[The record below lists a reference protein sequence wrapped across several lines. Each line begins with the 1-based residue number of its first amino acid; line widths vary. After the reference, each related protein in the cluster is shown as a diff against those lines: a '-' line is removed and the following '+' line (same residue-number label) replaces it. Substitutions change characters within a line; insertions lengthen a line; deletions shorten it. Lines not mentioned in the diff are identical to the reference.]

1 MDTHRKNSIED
12 HKENNNY
19 QEISESDSEFYNFL
33 NSNLEKEN
41 ADSFSLGFSKNII
54 RKIEAKQQRKLNLKV
69 FSLILILL
77 LISIPLFISF
87 LNTEFISMLF
97 TVFLQYKF
105 VFSFL
110 IFAVI
115 LIQFSERLIYIKKDT
130 K

>member
-33 NSNLEKEN
+33 SSNLEKEN
-41 ADSFSLGFSKNII
+41 TDSFSLGFSKNII

>member
-41 ADSFSLGFSKNII
+41 TDSFSLGFSKNII
-54 RKIEAKQQRKLNLKV
+54 RKIEAKQQRKLNLKIY
-69 FSLILILL
+69 SLISILL

-87 LNTEFISMLF
+87 LNTEFISLLF

-105 VFSFL
+105 VFAFL
-110 IFAVI
+110 IFGVI

>member
-12 HKENNNY
+12 QKENNSY

-41 ADSFSLGFSKNII
+41 TDSFSLGFSKNII
-54 RKIEAKQQRKLNLKV
+54 RKIEAKQQRKLNLKIY
-69 FSLILILL
+69 SLISILL

-87 LNTEFISMLF
+87 LNTEFISLLF

-105 VFSFL
+105 VFAFL
-110 IFAVI
+110 IFGVI